1 MKKSF
6 RIGRKSVA
14 VLRKKRKERGDGRSE
29 SQDKRNRIFVE
40 SSVEIAFIG
49 RKSFVIIGRARGKN
63 SLDRVEWWF
72 LTRFQVLPV

>member
-1 MKKSF
+1 MILPKEKKEAMKGQNR
-6 RIGRKSVA
+6 RI
-14 VLRKKRKERGDGRSE
+14 SE
-29 SQDKRNRIFVE
+29 IVGLA
-40 SSVEIAFIG
+40 VEIAFIG